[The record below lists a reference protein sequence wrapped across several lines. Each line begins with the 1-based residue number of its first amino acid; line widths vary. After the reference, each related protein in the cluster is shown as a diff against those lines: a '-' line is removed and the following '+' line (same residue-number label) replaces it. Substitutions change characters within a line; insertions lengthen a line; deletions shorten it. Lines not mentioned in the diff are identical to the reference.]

1 MPEVIAHESQID
13 QLVRHV
19 RPCAVTQP
27 VCRGLFKAVR
37 ALRLIFTARTQEV
50 CPLFRVH
57 TRGGFIEGL

>member
-1 MPEVIAHESQID
+1 
-13 QLVRHV
+13 
-19 RPCAVTQP
+19 